1 MTPNF
6 SSGCIDGRAT
16 WRWRRRT
23 RRPKPHER
31 LCVRPARRDSAAP
44 ASVLAVEL
52 GRLRELAEREI
63 AALEPL
69 TKTRFDGAER
79 LPADDRAIADV
90 ETYRD
95 ALQLVGIIA
104 SDRVLMMRL
113 ERLLLERSQV
123 RK

>member
-1 MTPNF
+1 MSDF
-6 SSGCIDGRAT
+6 VSGLPGETAQR
-16 WRWRRRT
+16 
-23 RRPKPHER
+23 
-31 LCVRPARRDSAAP
+31 P